1 MLSLCLKYHISDTVS
16 SGNGSFK
23 SLQDVRRIQIA
34 KALNDLYNINN
45 LSWNT
50 VKLIISLLNG
60 CLAEAVNNGLIVRN
74 PAEKIGRELKCTDKK
89 PIKREALTEE
99 QQNTFV
105 EYIKKSTTYRRYL
118 LFILLSVCY

>member
-1 MLSLCLKYHISDTVS
+1 M
-16 SGNGSFK
+16 
-23 SLQDVRRIQIA
+23 
-34 KALNDLYNINN
+34 
-45 LSWNT
+45 
-50 VKLIISLLNG
+50 KLIISLLNG

-89 PIKREALTEE
+89 PIKREALTEK